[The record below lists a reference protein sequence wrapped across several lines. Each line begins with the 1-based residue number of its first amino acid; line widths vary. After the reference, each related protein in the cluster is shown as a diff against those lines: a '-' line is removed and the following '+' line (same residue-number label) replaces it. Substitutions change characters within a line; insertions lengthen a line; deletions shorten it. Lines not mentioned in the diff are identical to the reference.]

1 MIIVQ
6 KVIYFLRLHFI
17 QKHNQV
23 QVKKKYIIFLLGQ
36 KYDSLD
42 SQKNSDKKSPRKPF
56 NFHFSTNSSVSNH
69 NNNFIL
75 RKNVFYG
82 NKYVSNTLF
91 GDNYD
96 FNSRI
101 KEKTSVYSRS
111 QWKKDFKRSR
121 VYKKISCEYPSIN
134 FVAKKKRNLKN
145 NFKLSPC
152 NDINMFNAM
161 NFKPFTSVDIDESQN
176 GSPSKI
182 NSKSNARK
190 RSKKRK
196 LGYLYKEKNFRNK
209 DGLKIQS
216 SEGSNASAS
225 ASGN

>member
-111 QWKKDFKRSR
+111 QWKKDFKR
-121 VYKKISCEYPSIN
+121 
-134 FVAKKKRNLKN
+134 
-145 NFKLSPC
+145 
-152 NDINMFNAM
+152 
-161 NFKPFTSVDIDESQN
+161 
-176 GSPSKI
+176 
-182 NSKSNARK
+182 
-190 RSKKRK
+190 
-196 LGYLYKEKNFRNK
+196 
-209 DGLKIQS
+209 
-216 SEGSNASAS
+216 
-225 ASGN
+225 